1 MALYI
6 GLTLGL
12 STCLFATAVGF
23 DRDRSYYPVVMVV
36 IAFIYVLFAA
46 MGGTT
51 RTVLIESSVA
61 VAFAAVA
68 VAGFKCHLWLAA
80 SALASHGLFDVVHGQ
95 LIANAGVPEWW
106 PAFCSSFDIAA
117 GAYMA
122 GLLWSRREAKPA
134 AQTGSA
140 VLQRQP

>member
-12 STCLFATAVGF
+12 GTCLFATAVGF

-51 RTVLIESSVA
+51 RTLLIESSVA
-61 VAFAAVA
+61 VVFAAVS
-68 VAGFKCHLWLAA
+68 VLGFKKHLWLAA
-80 SALASHGLFDVVHGQ
+80 AALVAHGLFDGVHGQ

-106 PAFCSSFDIAA
+106 PAFCASFDVAA

-122 GLLWSRREAKPA
+122 GLLWYRREGRARRPA
-134 AQTGSA
+134 LTA
-140 VLQRQP
+140 VRA